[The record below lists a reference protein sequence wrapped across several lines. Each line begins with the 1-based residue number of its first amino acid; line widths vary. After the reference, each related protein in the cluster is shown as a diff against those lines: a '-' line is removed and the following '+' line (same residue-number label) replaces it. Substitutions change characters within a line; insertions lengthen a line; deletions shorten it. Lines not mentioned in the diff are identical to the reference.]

1 MWLGVGFPVL
11 PEESWLAHSPSLGS
25 WVALAAL
32 VAMIAAYTLVRRAH
46 NTSTQTAS
54 RELPRIEEHAR
65 RVWLTLALLGPGL
78 AVLSDAHLLA
88 VAWWFVAGP
97 AFSTVLLVSV
107 GLLML
112 ILAHPRQALVVPPH
126 QRVGTSVV
134 SGLLVAATLCIPL
147 AFVAISSGTDW
158 RVTTSLTCAMGAGY
172 GLAVIAD
179 LLVQHWGDSDDTAA
193 EPA

>member
-1 MWLGVGFPVL
+1 MRLGVGFPVL
-11 PEESWLAHSPSLGS
+11 PEESWFARSPSLGS
-25 WVALAAL
+25 WIALAAL
-32 VAMIAAYTLVRRAH
+32 VAMIAMYTLVRRG
-46 NTSTQTAS
+46 
-54 RELPRIEEHAR
+54 RISSPETTRDLVRTEEHAR

-134 SGLLVAATLCIPL
+134 SGLLVAATLSIPL
-147 AFVAISSGTDW
+147 VYVAISSGTDW
-158 RVTTSLTCAMGAGY
+158 RATTSLTSAMGAGY
-172 GLAVIAD
+172 ALAVIAD
-179 LLVQHWGDSDDTAA
+179 LLVHHWRDSDETAA